1 MKDKFKNIDGVLCD
15 KLFNFIYPDENNM
28 TDEEIQAELQK
39 LKIDTRPAMD
49 KIRFALTKAGERK
62 HAQES
67 LVNAK
72 QKRLNM
78 LEVVKGM
85 SSTITGSREE
95 IRQWIMQYLTG
106 SKKAMYCRK
115 LEETSDKDL
124 KSLAEDI
131 LRLEKLGKS
140 FDEE

>member
-1 MKDKFKNIDGVLCD
+1 
-15 KLFNFIYPDENNM
+15 
-28 TDEEIQAELQK
+28 
-39 LKIDTRPAMD
+39 MD
-49 KIRFALTKAGERK
+49 KIRFALTKASERK

-78 LEVVKGM
+78 LEMVKGM
-85 SSTITGSREE
+85 SSTISGSREE

-106 SKKAMYCRK
+106 SKQAMYCRK

-131 LRLEKLGKS
+131 LRLEELEKS

>member
-1 MKDKFKNIDGVLCD
+1 MKDKFENIDGVLCD

-28 TDEEIQAELQK
+28 TDEEIQAELQI

-49 KIRFALTKAGERK
+49 KIRFALTKASERK

-78 LEVVKGM
+78 LEMVKGM
-85 SSTITGSREE
+85 SSTISGSREE

-106 SKKAMYCRK
+106 SKQAMYCRK

-131 LRLEKLGKS
+131 LRLEELGKS